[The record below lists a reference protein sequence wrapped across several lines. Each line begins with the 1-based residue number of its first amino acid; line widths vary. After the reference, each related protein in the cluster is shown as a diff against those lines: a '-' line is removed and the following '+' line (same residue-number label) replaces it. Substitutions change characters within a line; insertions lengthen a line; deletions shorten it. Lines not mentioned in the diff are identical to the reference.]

1 MGEHSWPEE
10 LLAVTLS
17 EEDSSLSSDAKQWRA
32 QRLVCGDSYQTM
44 RTKITS
50 EVTECMDSL
59 LQQTRNQQSRAVD
72 IFSDMYVKLED
83 RHPSSGR
90 SDVRYVRHG
99 AQTGRCADPEMQREH
114 PKGETFPVVGAEELQ
129 VLAETYNKVYEENQE
144 AQMLIRHKAE
154 HDPLTDLLNRGSF
167 EKLLRIYEEGDSP
180 FALIM
185 VEMTSD
191 LRYTIQE
198 KIDAANEALQQADDG
213 LPKVSLS
220 VGVAFSDRENPTGT
234 IFEDADRALYQRKAH
249 GKAGCDFY
257 ENPSGGGKV

>member
-1 MGEHSWPEE
+1 MENYFKEANVTCRREHALEELGQYFDGTRTFEALQSALNDSVELMNTEYYAMRLMVEAKHMGEHSWPEE

-72 IFSDMYVKLED
+72 MYVKLED

-114 PKGETFPVVGAEELQ
+114 PQRGDLPGRRCGRITGAG
-129 VLAETYNKVYEENQE
+129 
-144 AQMLIRHKAE
+144 R
-154 HDPLTDLLNRGSF
+154 D
-167 EKLLRIYEEGDSP
+167 
-180 FALIM
+180 
-185 VEMTSD
+185 
-191 LRYTIQE
+191 IQQS
-198 KIDAANEALQQADDG
+198 I
-213 LPKVSLS
+213 
-220 VGVAFSDRENPTGT
+220 
-234 IFEDADRALYQRKAH
+234 
-249 GKAGCDFY
+249 
-257 ENPSGGGKV
+257 